1 MEGTMGSL
9 NARRRGVSLVEVLV
23 VIAVIG
29 ILIALLLPATQSSRD
44 SSRSLVCRN
53 NLKQI
58 GLALHNY
65 HDVHRLFPP
74 GYAPRIVAS
83 DNRWES
89 RHSTYG
95 WATLLLPFM
104 DQAPLYTAID
114 PAGMTLEDAVE
125 DPTKA
130 PLFVKPLAIYRC
142 PTDIGGDTLQSA
154 PIPPEHKTLDVDG
167 NGALGPSNLFGGVS
181 NYVGNAGYFATYH
194 PGSPVP
200 GTLLP
205 FNKEL
210 TGPNN
215 GVFYSASAVSLKDI
229 TDGSSNTIAIGERA
243 WFQGAAMWVG
253 SANILG
259 GGPGGAPVCL
269 GRVYWK
275 INEFPDPPGTK
286 IQPGDGNVIGGI
298 RNAREGF
305 GSYHPGG
312 SMFLLADGSVRFI
325 SENLESRTTTEPD
338 GVSPLDG
345 LPDPQLLGTLQKLG
359 VRNDGLTIG
368 EF

>member
-1 MEGTMGSL
+1 MGVLSL
-9 NARRRGVSLVEVLV
+9 RRQGFSLIEVLV
-23 VIAVIG
+23 AVFVIG
-29 ILIALLLPATQSSRD
+29 ILIALLLPASQSSREAA
-44 SSRSLVCRN
+44 RRLACQN

-58 GLALHNY
+58 GLALHSY
-65 HDVHRLFPP
+65 HDVHRAFAP
-74 GYAPRIVAS
+74 GYSPRFVEP
-83 DNRWES
+83 DNRWGS
-89 RHSTYG
+89 RHSTYAWG
-95 WATLLLPFM
+95 TTLLPQLE
-104 DQAPLYTAID
+104 QGALYSQID
-114 PAGMTLEDAVE
+114 PTGPALEDAVD
-125 DPTKA
+125 DPVKGA
-130 PLFVKPLAIYRC
+130 LFTKPLAVYRC
-142 PTDIGGDTLQSA
+142 GSDIGGETLESA

-167 NGALGPSNLFGGVS
+167 NGALGPSKLYGGVS

-205 FNKEL
+205 FNQEL

-215 GVFYSASAVSLKDI
+215 GVFYSGSAVSIGDI
-229 TDGSSNTIAIGERA
+229 TDGSSNTLAVGERA

-253 SANILG
+253 SANVLG

-286 IQPGDGNVIGGI
+286 IQPGSDQVIAGI

-312 SMFLLADGSVRFI
+312 CNFLLADGSVRFLN
-325 SENLESRTTTEPD
+325 ENLESRTTTEPD

-345 LPDPQLLGTLQKLG
+345 LPSPELLGLLQRLG

>member
-1 MEGTMGSL
+1 MGRL
-9 NARRRGVSLVEVLV
+9 TTRRRGISLVEVLV

-29 ILIALLLPATQSSRD
+29 ILIALLLPASQASREA
-44 SSRSLVCRN
+44 SRRLACQN
-53 NLKQI
+53 KLKQI
-58 GLALHNY
+58 GIALHSY
-65 HDVHRLFPP
+65 HDVHRVFAP
-74 GYAPRIVAS
+74 GYSPRLVAS

-89 RHSTYG
+89 RHSTYAWG
-95 WATLLLPFM
+95 TTLLPYL
-104 DQAPLYTAID
+104 DQAPLYTQID
-114 PAGMTLEDAVE
+114 PGNVTLEDAVE
-125 DPTKA
+125 DPAKA
-130 PLFVKPLAIYRC
+130 AFFVKPLTIYRC
-142 PTDIGGDTLQSA
+142 VSDIGGDTLESA

-194 PGSPVP
+194 PGSPVS

-205 FNKEL
+205 FNQEL

-215 GVFYSASAVSLKDI
+215 GLFYSGSAVSIGDI
-229 TDGSSNTIAIGERA
+229 TDGSTNTFAIGERA
-243 WFQGAAMWVG
+243 WFQGAAVWVG

-286 IQPGDGNVIGGI
+286 LQPGDGNVINGI

-312 SMFLLADGSVRFI
+312 SSFLFADGSVKFI
-325 SENLESRTTTEPD
+325 TENLESRTTTEPN
-338 GVSPLDG
+338 GVSPLTAALILTPAVAAG
-345 LPDPQLLGTLQKLG
+345 FLFWRRRM
-359 VRNDGLTIG
+359 VRMRS
-368 EF
+368 